1 MNTFGRLVPIK
12 ERKESFSGCPMANL
26 SPLRIGMQENQIIL
40 CKSPK
45 AKHFISIHTLKKNCC
60 ISYCMKLFY
69 VILFFPYL
77 RYEDGEEEHCL
88 EMWDR
93 DGKGLKWNDTPCSF
107 STFFICEA

>member
-1 MNTFGRLVPIK
+1 
-12 ERKESFSGCPMANL
+12 
-26 SPLRIGMQENQIIL
+26 
-40 CKSPK
+40 
-45 AKHFISIHTLKKNCC
+45 
-60 ISYCMKLFY
+60 MKLFY
-69 VILFFPYL
+69 VILFFPYF